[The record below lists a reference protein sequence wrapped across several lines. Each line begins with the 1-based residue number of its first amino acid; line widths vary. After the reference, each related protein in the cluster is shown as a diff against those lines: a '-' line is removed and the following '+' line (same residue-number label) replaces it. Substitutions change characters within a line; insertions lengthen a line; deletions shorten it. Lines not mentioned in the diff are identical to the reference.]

1 MICANLQVIRQ
12 KIAEAAERSGR
23 NPADIRLLAVSKRHG
38 PEKIREAFQ
47 CGQVLF
53 GENYLQEAKDKIARL
68 DPAISWHFIGH
79 LQSNKAKTAVELFQM
94 VETVDRL
101 KIAQTLNKHATALGK
116 CLDILIQVNI
126 GREKQKSG
134 VEPQDAG
141 QLLQEV
147 GKLEHLRVRGLM
159 TMPPN
164 TASPEESR
172 PYFKALK
179 TMAVQFTATGLFAKR
194 TPVELSMGM
203 SGDFIVAVE
212 EGATLVRVGTAL
224 FGKRAAADE
233 AGQNF

>member
-1 MICANLQVIRQ
+1 MICAKLQVIRQ
-12 KIAEAAERSGR
+12 QIAEAAGRSGR
-23 NPADIRLLAVSKRHG
+23 NPDDVRLLAVSKRQG
-38 PEKIREAFQ
+38 LEKIREAFQ
-47 CGQVLF
+47 CGQLLF
-53 GENYLQEAKDKIARL
+53 GENYLQEARDKIARL

-101 KIAQTLNKHATALGK
+101 KIAQALDNHAAALSR

-134 VEPQDAG
+134 VEPQHAG
-141 QLLQEV
+141 QLIQEV
-147 GKLEHLRVRGLM
+147 GKLTHLRVRGLM
-159 TMPPN
+159 AMPPYA
-164 TASPEESR
+164 ASPEESR

-179 TMAVQFTATGLFAKR
+179 NLAGQFTAAGLFSPDS
-194 TPVELSMGM
+194 PVELSMGM

-224 FGKRAAADE
+224 FGERA
-233 AGQNF
+233 G

>member
-23 NPADIRLLAVSKRHG
+23 NPDDIRLLAVSKRHG
-38 PEKIREAFQ
+38 PDKVRKAFQ

-53 GENYLQEAKDKIARL
+53 GENYLQEARDKIARL
-68 DPAISWHFIGH
+68 DPSISWHFIGH

-101 KIAQTLNKHATALGK
+101 KIAQALDNHAAALGR
-116 CLDILIQVNI
+116 CLDILVQVNI
-126 GREKQKSG
+126 GHEKQKSG
-134 VEPQDAG
+134 VEPQHAG
-141 QLLQEV
+141 QLIQDV
-147 GKLEHLRVRGLM
+147 GRLRHLRVRGLM
-159 TMPPN
+159 AMPPYA
-164 TASPEESR
+164 ASPEESR

-179 TMAVQFTATGLFAKR
+179 TLSMQFAAQGLLSQNS
-194 TPVELSMGM
+194 PVELSMGM

-224 FGKRAAADE
+224 FGERAAC
-233 AGQNF
+233 